1 MKSLSDRIRESLE
14 MFIEEFTQEL
24 HTRGKNASGK
34 VSESFVIENMGNGMV
49 LSNGSMPLSVLQD
62 GREPGKV
69 PYGFTDILYKWSL
82 DKDIKFSSDSER
94 RSFAYL
100 LGRRI
105 AEQGI
110 EGDPDKWITELL
122 DKFQTKLDD
131 IYYNYVKESLGFK

>member
-24 HTRGKNASGK
+24 HTKGKNASGK

-69 PYGFTDILYKWSL
+69 YRDAQRAAGTCK
-82 DKDIKFSSDSER
+82 
-94 RSFAYL
+94 
-100 LGRRI
+100 
-105 AEQGI
+105 
-110 EGDPDKWITELL
+110 
-122 DKFQTKLDD
+122 
-131 IYYNYVKESLGFK
+131 KEKKCIRVP

>member
-1 MKSLSDRIRESLE
+1 MKSLNDLIKESLE
-14 MFIEEFTQEL
+14 AFIEEFTREMFS
-24 HTRGKNASGK
+24 RGKNASGK

-82 DKDIKFSSDSER
+82 DKGIQFSSDSER